1 MEWYY
6 ESFRDKYT
14 YPSCGKT
21 FIKEEEVN
29 APKQN
34 NTHIHHNI
42 EIIYMLSGKLE
53 LRLFGSDGKHRSVF
67 IGKND
72 ALVINSG
79 ILHWSIPCEAG
90 EYMLAFIPPNSL
102 MLPVRLEIGKTFL
115 SPYHDDESMTVGN
128 LMYTL
133 HRYSRL
139 GEPGAVNNVL
149 LPSLAN
155 SIMSLILPKLDGEMF
170 ELGGRVTESELL
182 TYVYMNYRNPELTSE
197 CVAKSFGF
205 TARKISGIFRA
216 SVGVG
221 LKKHIDRLRIH
232 DAMTLLRNTDQS
244 VESIALEI
252 GYDCPRTFFRVF
264 SQELGVTPGE
274 YRRSGKPTIE

>member
-1 MEWYY
+1 M
-6 ESFRDKYT
+6 
-14 YPSCGKT
+14 P
-21 FIKEEEVN
+21 
-29 APKQN
+29 
-34 NTHIHHNI
+34 
-42 EIIYMLSGKLE
+42 
-53 LRLFGSDGKHRSVF
+53 
-67 IGKND
+67 
-72 ALVINSG
+72 
-79 ILHWSIPCEAG
+79 
-90 EYMLAFIPPNSL
+90 
-102 MLPVRLEIGKTFL
+102 PVRLEVGKTFTK
-115 SPYHDDESMTVGN
+115 PYHDDEAMTVGN

-197 CVAKSFGF
+197 SVAKSFGF
-205 TARKISGIFRA
+205 TARKVSEIFKN

-221 LKKHIDRLRIH
+221 LKRHIDSLRIH

-264 SQELGVTPGE
+264 RQKYGITPGE
-274 YRRSGKPTIE
+274 YRKSGRPEFE